1 MMANERQRVSQ
12 AAAGLAGAASS
23 RAACILA
30 LLLPLLAAAPALA
43 QKAPRA
49 TIEFGT
55 PSMWGNPAFYVF
67 LGLAGGMLGL
77 ALFTITRRNAVMAVV
92 GLVGSFLCLAGIY
105 VLLYAHFLA
114 VMQVLVYA
122 GAILV
127 LFVFVVMML
136 GREESEPW
144 ALRSLFTKVV
154 GGVAIFMIAYVVLR
168 LLPTP
173 ALAAKGGAPPPSF
186 GTVSA
191 FGDVL
196 FKEYLFPFEAVSLL
210 LLVAV
215 IGAIVIARGRR
226 APAAGAA
233 PAPGAPK
240 ESHP

>member
-1 MMANERQRVSQ
+1 MRSLV
-12 AAAGLAGAASS
+12 
-23 RAACILA
+23 A

-55 PSMWGNPAFYVF
+55 PSMWSNPAFYVF
-67 LGLAGGMLGL
+67 LVLAAGMLGL
-77 ALFTITRRNAVMAVV
+77 ALFTVTRRNAVMAVV
-92 GLVGSFLCLAGIY
+92 GLVGSFFCLAGIY

-127 LFVFVVMML
+127 LFVFVIMML

-154 GGVAIFMIAYVVLR
+154 GGVAIFIIAYVVLR

-173 ALAAKGGAPPPSF
+173 GLAAKGGAPPLAF

-226 APAAGAA
+226 APAGDAGPEVAAA
-233 PAPGAPK
+233 PPK
-240 ESHP
+240 ESAP

>member
-1 MMANERQRVSQ
+1 MRP
-12 AAAGLAGAASS
+12 
-23 RAACILA
+23 ILA
-30 LLLPLLAAAPALA
+30 LLFPLLLAAPALA

-55 PSMWGNPAFYVF
+55 PSMWSNPAFYVF
-67 LGLAGGMLGL
+67 LVLAAGMIGL

-92 GLVGSFLCLAGIY
+92 GLVGSFFCLAGLY

-114 VMQVLVYA
+114 VMQILVYA

-127 LFVFVVMML
+127 LFVFVIMML

-154 GGVAIFMIAYVVLR
+154 GAVALFLIAYVVLR
-168 LLPTP
+168 LLPPET
-173 ALAAKGGAPPPSF
+173 LAAKGGAPPVSF
-186 GTVSA
+186 GTVNA

-226 APAAGAA
+226 APRSE
-233 PAPGAPK
+233 PGAEVAPPPPK
-240 ESHP
+240 ESAP

>member
-1 MMANERQRVSQ
+1 MKP
-12 AAAGLAGAASS
+12 
-23 RAACILA
+23 LA

-43 QKAPRA
+43 QQAAPRA

-55 PSMWGNPAFYVF
+55 PGISVWSSSAFYVF
-67 LGLAGGMLGL
+67 LVLAAGTLGL

-92 GLVGSFLCLAGIY
+92 GLIGSFLCLAGIY

-114 VMQVLVYA
+114 VMQILVYA

-127 LFVFVVMML
+127 LFVFVIMML

-154 GGVAIFMIAYVVLR
+154 GGVAIFIIGYVVLR

-173 ALAAKGGAPPPSF
+173 ALAAKGGAPPASF
-186 GTVSA
+186 GTVGA

-210 LLVAV
+210 LLMAV

-226 APAAGAA
+226 APQGDAGAA
-233 PAPGAPK
+233 PEPPK
-240 ESHP
+240 EHSS